1 MSLLKLAALGAE
13 VLDILERNENWNSDT
28 FDLIQTRI
36 SLLGMSDSDDEG
48 MFKVASD
55 YKDASLHLY
64 EDLETS
70 MEDSQQPRLMAD
82 AGAVSGIMVMINNRG
97 YEL

>member
-13 VLDILERNENWNSDT
+13 VLDILERDENWNSDT

-36 SLLGMSDSDDEG
+36 SLLGMSTSDDEG

-55 YKDASLHLY
+55 YNVASLRLY

-70 MEDSQQPRLMAD
+70 MEDSQQPRLMVD
-82 AGAVSGIMVMINNRG
+82 AGAVSGASVTINNRR